1 MCVRLRGFPGGRAEM
16 SELVRAVSF
25 EEALRERCAER
36 VVPFRFG
43 RAVFNDTFRHVW
55 ELNVLRVDDPVGAT
69 VEALAGEAE
78 RVHSEAGHEH
88 RRIAVRDESAGSRL
102 EPGFRELG
110 WNVDCYAFMAWREA
124 GALPVPTADVE
135 EVDARALRDVRHEIS
150 SGEPWAETEEIVQQV
165 LDSGELIAL
174 MGNARHFAVVVDGE
188 TVSGADLYSDGRT
201 AQVEDLA
208 TRPAFRGRGLAT
220 AVMLRAVEEALAAGH
235 DFVFLIADDRDW
247 PKEFYG
253 RLGFGPL
260 GRKWAFTKRHAPA
273 GPA

>member
-1 MCVRLRGFPGGRAEM
+1 M
-16 SELVRAVSF
+16 SELVRAVAF

-43 RAVFNDTFRHVW
+43 RAVFNDTFSHVW
-55 ELNVLRVDDPVGAT
+55 ELNVLRVDDPLGAT
-69 VEALAGEAE
+69 VEALVEEAE

-88 RRIAVRDESAGSRL
+88 RRIAVRDETAGSSL
-102 EPGFRELG
+102 EPGFRELD

-124 GALPVPTADVE
+124 AARPVPSADVQ
-135 EVDARALRDVRHEIS
+135 EVGGGALRDLRHEIS
-150 SGEPWAETEEIVQQV
+150 NGEPWAETEEIVQQV
-165 LDSGELIAL
+165 LDSGELIARK
-174 MGNARHFAVVVDGE
+174 GNARHFAVVVDGV
-188 TVSGADLYSDGRT
+188 TASGADLYSDGRT

-208 TRPAFRGRGLAT
+208 TRPAFRGRGLAS

-235 DFVFLIADDRDW
+235 DFVFLIADDLDW
-247 PKEFYG
+247 PKQLYG
-253 RLGFGPL
+253 RLGFKPL